1 MSLAFSS
8 IRVGKKYRLTNF
20 GEVAEFEVLE
30 ALSRH
35 DFGVKDLHTLE
46 RYKMS
51 ELIKYGKGKD
61 YSLWEIE
68 Y

>member
-1 MSLAFSS
+1 MSLALSS

-20 GEVAEFEVLE
+20 GEVSEFEVLE
-30 ALSRH
+30 TLGRGN
-35 DFGVKDLHTLE
+35 FKLKDINTLE
-46 RYKMS
+46 KYAMI

-68 Y
+68 

>member
-8 IRVGKKYRLTNF
+8 IRVGKKYRLTNY

-30 ALSRH
+30 SLGRS

-46 RYKMS
+46 KYRMS
-51 ELIKYGKGKD
+51 ELVKYGKGKD
-61 YSLWEIE
+61 YSLWEI
-68 Y
+68 

>member
-20 GEVAEFEVLE
+20 GEVSEFEVLE
-30 ALSRH
+30 TFGRS
-35 DFGVKDLHTLE
+35 DFGLKDLHTLE
-46 RYKMS
+46 KYHMS
-51 ELIKYGKGKD
+51 ELVKYGKGKD

-68 Y
+68 